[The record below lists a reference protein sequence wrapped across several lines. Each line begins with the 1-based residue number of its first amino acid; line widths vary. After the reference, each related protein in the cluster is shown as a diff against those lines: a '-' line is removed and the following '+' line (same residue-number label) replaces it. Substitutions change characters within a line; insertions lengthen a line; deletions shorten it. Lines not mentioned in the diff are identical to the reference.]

1 EKRELNKDREG
12 LEVRLSEIESDK
24 ADLLTKKKELEQIRT
39 DLEEDMD
46 KLRSETKRLKLML
59 LEKDELL
66 NQEMKNLVD
75 KKDENEMLKYENMRT
90 LSHIEELK
98 EKIAA
103 LEKKLNGI
111 GSSTAT
117 NDTLEQIRLMTISN
131 SLQDKKPTE

>member
-1 EKRELNKDREG
+1 M
-12 LEVRLSEIESDK
+12 SEIESDK